1 MKIKFDYF
9 SVHLPAKTAIW
20 AGVVG
25 IVLVLNMGLNAY
37 AADEAPDMSPDVRP
51 VGTDLNLFRADPSY
65 DSSIYNSDDQ
75 IKIYGGK
82 RGMDEPRPILELG
95 RPIYQEGPFKPGINV
110 VGSKNL
116 LYPGLSI
123 YGDLRTAVAFNDIVF
138 TPKFPPKFGFQ
149 VAAEFE

>member
-1 MKIKFDYF
+1 LGANPTLEVTVKTKSNHF
-9 SVHLPAKTAIW
+9 SADLPAKVAIL

-25 IVLVLNMGLNAY
+25 IVMVSNMGLNAY
-37 AADEAPDMSPDVRP
+37 AADVVPDMSSDVRP

-82 RGMDEPRPILELG
+82 RGMDEPRPLLELG

-110 VGSKNL
+110 VGTKNL

-123 YGDLRTAVAFNDIVF
+123 YGDLRTAVAFNDA
-138 TPKFPPKFGFQ
+138 G
-149 VAAEFE
+149 AA